1 MRTTNKEF
9 KEAVRQHILEILGED
24 NTSDPKEQLTELVTD
39 FESYYYG
46 GNIQNTFIDW
56 CRGPPSSL
64 HVEYFTFKIDKIL
77 EDWFATIGQE
87 YDPDRLEDNMDY
99 YLYLI
104 FRELKALLKQYKVDG
119 GILSWKLITKHS
131 VNMQKN

>member
-56 CRGPPSSL
+56 CKGLPSSL

-77 EDWFATIGQE
+77 ESWFATIGQE